1 MKIYICADIEG
12 VAGVVNVEQT
22 RAGNPEYER
31 ARRLMTAEV
40 NAAIEG
46 AMRAGA
52 EEILVNDAHGA
63 MTNLLPEMLDPAAR
77 LILGKPK
84 PLNMFE
90 GLNSSYD
97 AVFCIGFH
105 ARAGSFGI
113 LAHTVNGFAF
123 SDIRVNGISY
133 GEAGLYGA
141 YAGALNVPVAL
152 ISGDSCCI
160 EENKAFFPEAI
171 FVETKQTL
179 GNRAGNNLP
188 VEQALSDIR
197 DGAFQAVTKAKNLKP
212 FKLEPSFLLELTM
225 TQPALADL
233 TAVIPGCHRV
243 NALTVSFKTETMED
257 VIRWVN
263 TVSALSSFL
272 R

>member
-12 VAGVVNVEQT
+12 VAGVVNPEQT

-31 ARRLMTAEV
+31 ARRLMAGEV

-46 AMRAGA
+46 ALRAGA
-52 EEILVNDAHGA
+52 GEILVNDAHGP
-63 MTNLLPEMLDPAAR
+63 MTNLIPEMIDPAAR
-77 LILGKPK
+77 VILGKPK

-90 GLNSSYD
+90 GLDASFD

-105 ARAGSFGI
+105 ARAHSFGV

-123 SDIRVNGISY
+123 ADIGLNGVSY

-141 YAGALNVPVAL
+141 YAGSLGVPVAL
-152 ISGDSCCI
+152 ISGDDCCV
-160 EENKAFFPEAI
+160 EENRAFFPEAV
-171 FVETKQTL
+171 FVETKRAI
-179 GNRAGNNLP
+179 GNRAADNLP
-188 VEQALSDIR
+188 VEAARNAIR
-197 DGAFQAVTKAKNLKP
+197 DGAYQAATGAKDIKPFVLKP
-212 FKLEPSFLLELTM
+212 PFILSLKMTHPS
-225 TQPALADL
+225 LADL
-233 TAVIPGCHRV
+233 TAIIPSARRLD
-243 NALTVSFKTETMED
+243 ALTVEFDAETVEHA
-257 VIRWVN
+257 VRWVN

>member
-12 VAGVVNVEQT
+12 VAGVVNPEQT
-22 RAGNPEYER
+22 RPGNPEYER
-31 ARRLMTAEV
+31 ARRLMTLEV

-46 AMRAGA
+46 ALRAGA
-52 EEILVNDAHGA
+52 TEILVNDAHGP
-63 MTNLLPEMLDPAAR
+63 MTNLVTETLHPEAR

-90 GLNSSYD
+90 GLDRSFA

-105 ARAGSFGI
+105 ARAGAMGV

-123 SDIRVNGISY
+123 TDIRLNGISY
-133 GEAGLYGA
+133 GEAGLYGT
-141 YAGALNVPVAL
+141 YAGMLGVPVAL
-152 ISGDSCCI
+152 ISGDDCCLA
-160 EENKAFFPEAI
+160 ENRELFSGAVL
-171 FVETKQTL
+171 VETKRAL
-179 GNRAGNNLP
+179 GNRAANNLP
-188 VEQALSDIR
+188 VEAARAAIR
-197 DGAFQAVTKAKNLKP
+197 DGAYRAVTSLPGMAP
-212 FKLEPSFLLELTM
+212 FVLEPPFVLELVL

-233 TAVIPGCHRV
+233 AAIIPGARRID
-243 NALTVSFKTETMED
+243 ALTVAFDAPNPEIA
-257 VIRWVN
+257 IRWVN